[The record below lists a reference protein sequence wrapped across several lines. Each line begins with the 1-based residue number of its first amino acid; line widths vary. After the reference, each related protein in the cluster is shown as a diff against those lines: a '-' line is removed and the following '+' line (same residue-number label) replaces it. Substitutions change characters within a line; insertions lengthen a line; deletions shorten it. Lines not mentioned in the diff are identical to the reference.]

1 MYGNMAK
8 RSARSEQ
15 FLRLNREE
23 SKRYLSKI
31 VILDGID
38 LYTLKM
44 DELSDDIAVLPPL
57 RYLFT
62 IVIIV
67 IFALFI

>member
-23 SKRYLSKI
+23 SKRY
-31 VILDGID
+31 
-38 LYTLKM
+38 TF
-44 DELSDDIAVLPPL
+44 EN
-57 RYLFT
+57 RNFRWN
-62 IVIIV
+62 
-67 IFALFI
+67 